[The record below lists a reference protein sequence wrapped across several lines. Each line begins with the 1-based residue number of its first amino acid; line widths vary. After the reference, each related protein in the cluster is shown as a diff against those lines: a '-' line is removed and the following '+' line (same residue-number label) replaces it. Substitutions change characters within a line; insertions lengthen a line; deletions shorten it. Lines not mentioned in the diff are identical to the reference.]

1 MVGLKS
7 STLPILLTFTLHY
20 SLTVVYLL
28 FYGPGDVR
36 CETWWLIKLC
46 HIQLDAPPQLSYLF
60 LFLFYHEVDITKLA
74 LSHYLCISSKCSCQS
89 LIILDCNILFVSK
102 SWFANNLQLKI
113 IQNNTAHLAIIDNH
127 VQWKLLLL
135 RYL

>member
-7 STLPILLTFTLHY
+7 SILLTFTLHY
-20 SLTVVYLL
+20 SLTVVYFL

-36 CETWWLIKLC
+36 WETWWLIKLC

-60 LFLFYHEVDITKLA
+60 LFLFYHQVDITKLD

-102 SWFANNLQLKI
+102 SWFANKFQLKI
-113 IQNNTAHLAIIDNH
+113 HTKWYCSPSHHWQSRK
-127 VQWKLLLL
+127 VKLLLL